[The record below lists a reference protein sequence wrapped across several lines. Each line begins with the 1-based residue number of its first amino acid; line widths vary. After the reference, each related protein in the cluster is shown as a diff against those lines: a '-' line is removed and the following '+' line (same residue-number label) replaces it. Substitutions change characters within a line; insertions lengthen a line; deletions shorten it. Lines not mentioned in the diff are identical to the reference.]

1 LKSEASSAPM
11 SRKSRRIITD
21 AMYPEN
27 GSRHMDEI

>member
-1 LKSEASSAPM
+1 M